1 MTQTL
6 RSSGLIIY
14 AQHGRPE
21 TSEKEGAA
29 VFAAAPFLSWR
40 GEPRGSVQ

>member
-1 MTQTL
+1 MIQTL
-6 RSSGLIIY
+6 RSSESFSYGAEARCI
-14 AQHGRPE
+14 
-21 TSEKEGAA
+21 EKEGAA